1 MENEI
6 KEIYF
11 ENSLIPVSVK
21 DTEKIL
27 FQMKNC
33 ICKIFLKDGE
43 KGTGFF
49 CKIKFKEKMLHVL
62 VTNNHILNIKDL
74 KINNKITLT
83 FNSGKDEEIRDII
96 IDKERK
102 IYTNDKMDVTFIELK
117 KDDKIQHYLEVDEDI
132 MDTEK
137 NIMEINY
144 KRKSIYIMHYPKGN
158 NVEVSYGLL
167 SYIKDE
173 NICHLC
179 NTYYGSS
186 GAPILS
192 LETFKVIGIH
202 YGGKINNSV
211 RFNQGTFIKYPVKE
225 FNSSNKVFSITFEF
239 FFMKKYSPQFY
250 VNDESINEIIDESMY
265 LYLTLFDK
273 KFVENNKNK
282 CKIRINSTEYELSS
296 SYAIYKKDII
306 FSEQNF
312 IMPKSTLR
320 IDLIELNTI
329 TDMSFMFGDTRNYT
343 NINPEEMML
352 DAFYGYFWNKIN
364 VIEISEWDTSK
375 VINMKGMFQGAKIIP
390 DISKFDT
397 SNVKDMSYMFKG
409 AYGNIPDIS
418 NWNTSNVINMKGMF
432 EKFDPSN
439 GRDMS
444 CMFNGNIPDISNWN
458 TSNVKDMSCMFK
470 NRDNEYLPDIS
481 KWNTSKVENM
491 CFIFGGN
498 AYLKSLPD
506 ISNLNTSNV
515 IYMNRIFSGCK
526 SLISLPDISKWNI
539 SNVSDL
545 SLMFEDCLSL
555 KNIPDISKWNI
566 SKVNSLDGMFKGC
579 KSLKNIPDISKWN
592 ISKVISLAGMLE
604 GCKSL
609 ESIPNISKWNTNN
622 VEYMNSMF
630 YGCSSLKS
638 FPSSSKW
645 NNLAKKF
652 DLFNKEYCLMFSYN
666 MKYINILLK
675 TGMT

>member
-1 MENEI
+1 MENDI

-11 ENSLIPVSVK
+11 ENSLIPVSAK

-33 ICKIFLKDGE
+33 ICKIFPKDGE

-179 NTYYGSS
+179 NTDYGSS

-202 YGGKINNSV
+202 YGGKINNSF
-211 RFNQGTFIKYPVKE
+211 RFNQGTFIKYPIKE
-225 FNSSNKVFSITFEF
+225 FNSSNKVFSITFEPF
-239 FFMKKYSPQFY
+239 FIGKNNPQFY
-250 VNDESINEIIDESMY
+250 VNDESINEIINESIF
-265 LYLTLFDK
+265 LTLFDK

-296 SYAIYKKDII
+296 SFTIYKKDII

-312 IMPKSTLR
+312 MTPNSTLR
-320 IDLIELNTI
+320 IDIIELNTI
-329 TDMSFMFGDTRNYT
+329 TDMSFMFGYSRNYK
-343 NINPEEMML
+343 NPEEMML
-352 DAFYGYFWNKIN
+352 DDAFYGYFWNKLN
-364 VIEISEWDTSK
+364 AIEISEWDTSK

-409 AYGNIPDIS
+409 SYGNIPDISNWNTSNIKDMSYMFKGAYENIPDIS
-418 NWNTSNVINMKGMF
+418 NWNTSNVIN
-432 EKFDPSN
+432 E
-439 GRDMS
+439 
-444 CMFNGNIPDISNWN
+444 WN
-458 TSNVKDMSCMFK
+458 V
-470 NRDNEYLPDIS
+470 
-481 KWNTSKVENM
+481 
-491 CFIFGGN
+491 
-498 AYLKSLPD
+498 
-506 ISNLNTSNV
+506 
-515 IYMNRIFSGCK
+515 
-526 SLISLPDISKWNI
+526 
-539 SNVSDL
+539 
-545 SLMFEDCLSL
+545 
-555 KNIPDISKWNI
+555 
-566 SKVNSLDGMFKGC
+566 
-579 KSLKNIPDISKWN
+579 
-592 ISKVISLAGMLE
+592 
-604 GCKSL
+604 
-609 ESIPNISKWNTNN
+609 
-622 VEYMNSMF
+622 
-630 YGCSSLKS
+630 
-638 FPSSSKW
+638 
-645 NNLAKKF
+645 
-652 DLFNKEYCLMFSYN
+652 
-666 MKYINILLK
+666 
-675 TGMT
+675 